1 MTSSGGRSLVAGAG
15 RPRAALAVCLPA
27 GVVCLAVACLLAA
40 ACANFTVRSP
50 DPSDEHPHPAG
61 IAQIRWRTEL
71 HQHGLFEATP
81 EECATG
87 ALVGQQV
94 VIGSRAASIVA
105 VSADHGA
112 IQWATAASG
121 GIDSQA
127 RFDSAHNQIY
137 VGADDGT
144 MYALDPSSGKV
155 RWSYRAKG
163 AIERA
168 AEVGGDAVYFATAA
182 DRVIALDAAT
192 GKWRWQYERETP
204 EGFTIHGYAGPKLF
218 GDDVLAGFSDGYL
231 VSLNGASGE
240 VVWARSLASASDQF
254 VDVDSTPTIV
264 GSVIYA
270 SSYSG
275 GLYALAAKDG
285 VVQWRVGIEGVSAV
299 RLAGQ
304 RLYFAAP
311 RQGLHAA
318 DLEGHILWRQGLTQ
332 AGDLTVPM
340 VVGPYL
346 VFSGSRA
353 GLFIVDRDNGKLLEI
368 FNPGGGVCAS
378 PTLDASGTRLYVLS
392 NGGSLYAL
400 DLV

>member
-1 MTSSGGRSLVAGAG
+1 VSQRGGRLLFAVAGATG
-15 RPRAALAVCLPA
+15 LV
-27 GVVCLAVACLLAA
+27 A
-40 ACANFTVRSP
+40 ACANFTARAP
-50 DPSDEHPHPAG
+50 DSTDEHPHPAG
-61 IAQIRWRTEL
+61 VAQIRWRTEL

-87 ALVGQQV
+87 VLVGRQV
-94 VIGSRAASIVA
+94 VIGSRAASIVS
-105 VSADHGA
+105 VGTERGQ
-112 IQWATAASG
+112 IEWATPASG

-127 RFDSAHNQIY
+127 RFDVAHNQIY

-144 MYALDPSSGKV
+144 MYALEPTAGKV
-155 RWSYRAKG
+155 RWTYRAKG

-168 AEVGGDAVYFATAA
+168 PEVGADAVYFATAA
-182 DRVIALDAAT
+182 DRVIALDAVT

-204 EGFTIHGYAGPKLF
+204 EGFTIHGYSGPRLL
-218 GDDVLAGFSDGYL
+218 GDDIITGFSDGYL

-240 VVWARSLASASDQF
+240 VVWAKSLAAVSDQF
-254 VDVDSTPTIV
+254 VDVDSTPTIA
-264 GSVIYA
+264 GGVIYA

-275 GLYALAAKDG
+275 GLYALSAKDG
-285 VVQWRVGIEGVSAV
+285 AVQWRVGIEGVSAV

-318 DLEGHILWRQGLTQ
+318 DLDGHIVWRQGLTQ
-332 AGDLTVPM
+332 AGDLTSPV

-353 GLFIVDRDNGKLLEI
+353 GLFIVDRETGTLLEI
-368 FNPGGGVCAS
+368 FNPGGGVCAA

>member
-1 MTSSGGRSLVAGAG
+1 MSS
-15 RPRAALAVCLPA
+15 PRALFLSAAASA
-27 GVVCLAVACLLAA
+27 GLVA
-40 ACANFTVRSP
+40 ACASLTARSP
-50 DPSDEHPHPAG
+50 ESADEHPHPAG
-61 IAQIRWRTEL
+61 VAQIRWRTEL

-87 ALVGQQV
+87 VLVGGQL
-94 VIGSRAASIVA
+94 VIGSRAAAIVS
-105 VSADHGA
+105 VSTDRGQ
-112 IQWATAASG
+112 IQWATTASG
-121 GIDSQA
+121 GVDSQA
-127 RFDSAHNQIY
+127 RFDAGHNQVY
-137 VGADDGT
+137 VGVDDGT
-144 MYALDPSSGKV
+144 LYAVEPAAGKV
-155 RWSYRAKG
+155 RWTYRAKG

-168 AEVGGDAVYFATAA
+168 PEVSGDAVYVATAA
-182 DRVIALDAAT
+182 DRVVALDAST

-204 EGFTIHGYAGPKLF
+204 EGFTIHGYAGPKL
-218 GDDVLAGFSDGYL
+218 LADGLLVGFSDGYL
-231 VSLNGASGE
+231 VSLNSGSGE
-240 VVWARSLASASDQF
+240 VVWARSLAAVSDQF
-254 VDVDSTPTIV
+254 VDVDSTPTVV
-264 GSVIYA
+264 GNMIYA

-285 VVQWRVGIEGVSAV
+285 AVQWRVPIEGVSAV

-318 DLEGHILWRQGLTQ
+318 DLEGHIVWRQGLTQ
-332 AGDLTVPM
+332 AGDLTTPM

-368 FNPGGGVCAS
+368 FNPGGGVCAA
-378 PTLDASGTRLYVLS
+378 PTLDPSGTRLYVLS

-400 DLV
+400 DLG